1 MIMMI
6 MYDRFLICCFF
17 VYSYSM
23 VGYGF
28 FAVIWIHEKLEIFS
42 ESPGHQSCSCLQLR
56 SAVYGCSIRTSE
68 KPIQISTM
76 YINTKV

>member
-1 MIMMI
+1 MLL
-6 MYDRFLICCFF
+6 FSLLIF
-17 VYSYSM
+17 
-23 VGYGF
+23 YGF

-68 KPIQISTM
+68 KPIQIRR
-76 YINTKV
+76 YQLCIKYEGIDRRR

>member
-1 MIMMI
+1 MLL
-6 MYDRFLICCFF
+6 FSLLIF
-17 VYSYSM
+17 
-23 VGYGF
+23 YGF

-42 ESPGHQSCSCLQLR
+42 ESPGHQSCSCVQLR

-76 YINTKV
+76 YNTKIDTKVISSLPTKERR

>member
-1 MIMMI
+1 
-6 MYDRFLICCFF
+6 
-17 VYSYSM
+17 M

-56 SAVYGCSIRTSE
+56 SAVYGCSIRMETIL
-68 KPIQISTM
+68 KQ
-76 YINTKV
+76 YIDYDITLSLVMQSSFNKFS